1 MRATFV
7 ISSMRGGGSERVV
20 SHMANYWARRGWSIT
35 IVTVGHGPD
44 APSYPLDPRVAHRDM
59 RFSRAAKQPIPSA
72 ASLNAVKRIFDA
84 CSPPERRRLLLEM
97 HLVAAL
103 RRAIAATRP
112 EVIISFINATNV
124 RTLLAT
130 RGLGVPVIV
139 SERTDPYRDTLNEGM
154 RRLRRR
160 LYPHAAAVVCQT
172 REIGAF
178 FADAAG
184 DRVRVIHNPVL
195 PPTFRRESDA
205 VPANVA
211 AGRRL
216 IGMGRLA
223 EEKGFTLLVRA
234 FAAIAG
240 RHPSWSLEIWGEG
253 PQRPRLERLIRSLKV
268 QDRVRLPGFTNW
280 PLEVL
285 RRADLFGLSSLS
297 EGFPNALCEAMA
309 CGVPAVGFDCSSG
322 VREIIRHGVDGIVV
336 PGGDAPALAAALDR
350 VMSSDAD
357 RQRLGARAPDVV
369 QRFAIDHAMA
379 QWERLT
385 CGPAA
390 VAAAAPSAVSGSTAA
405 AEYPVVTPPPSAI
418 PTRVEGL

>member
-1 MRATFV
+1 
-7 ISSMRGGGSERVV
+7 
-20 SHMANYWARRGWSIT
+20 
-35 IVTVGHGPD
+35 
-44 APSYPLDPRVAHRDM
+44 DPRVAHRDM

-211 AGRRL
+211 AGRRR
-216 IGMGRLA
+216 IGHGRLP
-223 EEKGFTLLVRA
+223 EERGVTL
-234 FAAIAG
+234 
-240 RHPSWSLEIWGEG
+240 P
-253 PQRPRLERLIRSLKV
+253 
-268 QDRVRLPGFTNW
+268 
-280 PLEVL
+280 
-285 RRADLFGLSSLS
+285 
-297 EGFPNALCEAMA
+297 
-309 CGVPAVGFDCSSG
+309 
-322 VREIIRHGVDGIVV
+322 
-336 PGGDAPALAAALDR
+336 
-350 VMSSDAD
+350 
-357 RQRLGARAPDVV
+357 
-369 QRFAIDHAMA
+369 
-379 QWERLT
+379 
-385 CGPAA
+385 
-390 VAAAAPSAVSGSTAA
+390 
-405 AEYPVVTPPPSAI
+405 
-418 PTRVEGL
+418 